1 MAEYDLWTELQQKTK
16 QLDYSVRELR
26 NSGTAYAEA
35 EKAYKIRLREYAL
48 GMKADGMAV
57 GMITM
62 KDTGEELRFK
72 DKDAYLSALA
82 GFFDCMPDR
91 VSYKTLTDDP
101 ATRMGVD
108 DLVYGLFGEKNPHPL
123 EHYLKPKAVAERV

>member
-62 KDTGEELRFK
+62 TCYGIPEVAELRFK
-72 DKDAYLSALA
+72 RDVASTGYEANKEAINAIKLEMRIIENQIQREWSAKSSN
-82 GFFDCMPDR
+82 M
-91 VSYKTLTDDP
+91 
-101 ATRMGVD
+101 
-108 DLVYGLFGEKNPHPL
+108 
-123 EHYLKPKAVAERV
+123 

>member
-62 KDTGEELRFK
+62 TCYGIPEVAELRFK
-72 DKDAYLSALA
+72 RDVAS
-82 GFFDCMPDR
+82 
-91 VSYKTLTDDP
+91 T
-101 ATRMGVD
+101 
-108 DLVYGLFGEKNPHPL
+108 VYEANKEAINAIKL
-123 EHYLKPKAVAERV
+123 EMRIIENQIQREWSSKPSNM